1 MKSVTA
7 PRAEMWR
14 GRAAASVAAIAAL
27 ACGGGGDG
35 GRATPG
41 VSGDT
46 ISVGALSP
54 LSDAVAV
61 IGKPIVAGVQTYLEN
76 LNAKGGVAG
85 KYQVR
90 LLVEDVTYAN
100 PSTSVQ
106 KYQKLKSDVVMMA
119 QILGTDHI
127 NTVLP
132 LLAEDSIVAI
142 PTTFDAAWV
151 RQPNLIPWGPTYQIS
166 AINGIAYYLTE
177 GGGAG
182 KRVCALA
189 IATGYGDAGLEGL
202 QFAAK
207 EMGFEVAAT
216 ARFKQDDQDFVA
228 PISQLRNGRC
238 DVVFLVSLPG
248 VTGRLLGAAAQLN
261 YAPRWIAQTP
271 SWHASLA
278 ESPLKDYFAANLW
291 LPWDGPEWGDTT
303 VAGMREMLTARQK
316 YHPDQKPD
324 VYYTAG
330 WIIGYLTHQTL
341 ERAVA
346 NGDLSRAG
354 LLKAVEQLGTLNFDG
369 LMSPYTYGPAAQ
381 REPSRVSAIFR
392 INPAKPVAMELMKPG
407 FGSPAAQ
414 KLTFDKPVP

>member
-1 MKSVTA
+1 MTWATA
-7 PRAEMWR
+7 RHI
-14 GRAAASVAAIAAL
+14 AASLAVLAAL
-27 ACGGGGDG
+27 ACSGGGDG
-35 GRATPG
+35 GRVTPG

-61 IGKPIVAGVQTYLEN
+61 IGKPIVAGVQTYLVN

-85 KYQVR
+85 KYKVR

-132 LLAEDSIVAI
+132 LLAEDSIVAV

-166 AINGIAYYLTE
+166 AINGIAYYLSE
-177 GGGAG
+177 GGIPG

-189 IATGYGDAGLEGL
+189 IATGYGDAGVEGL
-202 QFAAK
+202 QFAAN
-207 EMGFEVAAT
+207 EMGFEIAAT

-228 PISQLRNGRC
+228 PITQLRNARC
-238 DVVFLVSLPG
+238 DAVFLVSLPG
-248 VTGRLLGAAAQLN
+248 VTGRLLGAAAQLK

-278 ESPLKDYFAANLW
+278 ESPLKDYFAAHLW
-291 LPWDGPEWGDTT
+291 LPWDGPEWGDST
-303 VAGMREMLTARQK
+303 VAGMREMLAARQK
-316 YHPDQKPD
+316 YQPDQKAD

-346 NGDLSRAG
+346 NNDLSRAG

-369 LMSPYTYGPAAQ
+369 LMSPYTYGPADQ
-381 REPSRVSAIFR
+381 REPSRTSAIFR
-392 INPAKPVAMELMKPG
+392 INPAKPVAMELIRAG

-414 KLTFDKPVP
+414 KYRFEKSVP